1 MRATKRRP
9 NAASQFD
16 RHKRPGI
23 FRAAHGALSLLEIG
37 NVGCSH
43 ASLHALV
50 VARTCPSGQVFS
62 VGSAKTALYGPPMG
76 LYLVTGGAG
85 FIGSSIA
92 EALLSKGERVRIL
105 DDFSTGRRSNV
116 EALPGRVEVI
126 EGSIVDAE
134 TVHRA
139 MQGVEVVFHEA
150 AIPSVARSVE
160 TPQTSMLA
168 NVQGTTVVLDVAR
181 HAGVRRLIFAASSSA
196 YGDTPTLPKIETMA
210 PSPLSPYAVS
220 KLTCEHLLKVFASLY
235 GIETLSLRYFNV
247 FGPRQDPNSQ
257 YAAVIPNFIKAALSS
272 TRPIVFGDGEQTRD
286 FCYIDNTVSAN
297 LLAATTSKKLTGEVV
312 NIACGERIS
321 LNTLLAH
328 IGAVAGQKLEA
339 IYEPSRAGD
348 VRDSL
353 ASIDAARDLIGYE
366 PKIRVREGLAAT
378 YAAFKTL
385 YA

>member
-1 MRATKRRP
+1 
-9 NAASQFD
+9 
-16 RHKRPGI
+16 
-23 FRAAHGALSLLEIG
+23 
-37 NVGCSH
+37 
-43 ASLHALV
+43 
-50 VARTCPSGQVFS
+50 
-62 VGSAKTALYGPPMG
+62 MG

-116 EALPGRVEVI
+116 EALRGDVEVI
-126 EGSIVDAE
+126 EGSIADAE

-139 MQGVEVVFHEA
+139 MQGVEVVFHQA

-160 TPQTSMLA
+160 TPQNSMLA

-196 YGDTPTLPKIETMA
+196 YGDTPTLPKVETMA

-235 GIETLSLRYFNV
+235 GLETLSLRYFNV

-257 YAAVIPNFIKAALSS
+257 YAAVIPNFIKAALSN
-272 TRPIVFGDGEQTRD
+272 TRPVVFGNGEQTRD
-286 FCYIDNTVSAN
+286 FCFIDNTVSAN
-297 LLAATTSKKLTGEVV
+297 LLAAATGKKLTGEVV

-321 LNTLLAH
+321 LNTLLEH
-328 IGAVAGQKLEA
+328 IGEVAGHTLEA
-339 IYEPSRAGD
+339 IYEPTRAGD

-353 ASIDAARDLIGYE
+353 ASIDAARNLIGYE
-366 PKIRVREGLAAT
+366 PKVRVREGLAAT
-378 YAAFKTL
+378 YEAFRAL